1 MTEDERGA
9 GSAAGAQRARRDG
22 ERQQGRHDDEHEQVR
37 DAAAAQVPGGATS
50 QQRLAAKD
58 AAATAQASGEP
69 VKVRAPWRFFLYSGI
84 GIVMFFV
91 PIPIAGQTTIPLD
104 HLVNWVGDTLGELAQ
119 YVALAIILGGA
130 IYPFATGRWRNSRTS
145 LIFALLNV
153 VGLVAATM
161 LVFGFGPEFLFDPD
175 LGPFLYNSLVISV
188 GLIVPIGAIFL
199 ALLVGFGLMDWL
211 GVLVRPLMRPVWHT
225 PGRSAVDAVASFV
238 GSYAVGLL
246 ITKRQ
251 YERGRYT
258 AKESA
263 IIATGFS
270 TVSATFM
277 IIVAR
282 TLDLMHMWLLYF
294 VLALLVT
301 FIVTA
306 ISVRIP
312 PLRTIPDE
320 YAPGA
325 SPAPEPP
332 VTGGL
337 MATAW
342 REAGV
347 VLNEAKSL
355 PRTVITTFR
364 EGLVLVS
371 QILPSIMSVGLI
383 ALSLAIF
390 TPLFEWVGYIFLP
403 FTWALQIPEPQL
415 AATASAVGIAEMFLP
430 ATLVAGAESEVLRL
444 VIAIVAVSQ
453 VIFFS
458 AVVPAILAT
467 GIPLKIW
474 QIVVIWVQ
482 RVILSLIVATPL
494 AYLAVMIT

>member
-1 MTEDERGA
+1 MSDHETPTP
-9 GSAAGAQRARRDG
+9 AAGHRPAGRDS
-22 ERQQGRHDDEHEQVR
+22 ERQQDPRDEGHLQRGVTPTGPAIGSQIKQQR
-37 DAAAAQVPGGATS
+37 AAAAAT
-50 QQRLAAKD
+50 K
-58 AAATAQASGEP
+58 ASGEP
-69 VKVRAPWRFFLYSGI
+69 VRPRAPWRFFLYSGI
-84 GIVMFFV
+84 GVFMFFV
-91 PIPIAGQTTIPLD
+91 PIPLRGETTIPLD
-104 HLVNWVGDTLGELAQ
+104 HLVNAVTDLLGEVAQ
-119 YVALAIILGGA
+119 YVVLAIILGGA
-130 IYPFATGRWRNSRTS
+130 IYPFATGRWRQRRTS
-145 LIFALLNV
+145 IVFALLNV
-153 VGLVAATM
+153 VGLVAALM
-161 LVFGFGPEFLFDPD
+161 VVFDFGPAFLHDPD
-175 LGPFLYNSLVISV
+175 LGPFLYNALVISV

-211 GVLVRPLMRPVWHT
+211 GVLVRPLMRPVWQT

-258 AKESA
+258 AKEAA

-277 IIVAR
+277 VIVAR
-282 TLDLMHMWLLYF
+282 TLDLMDMWLWYF
-294 VLALLVT
+294 FLALVVT
-301 FIVTA
+301 FAVTA
-306 ISVRIP
+306 ITVRIP

-320 YAPGA
+320 CAPGVT
-325 SPAPEPP
+325 PDPEPP
-332 VTGGL
+332 VTTGR
-337 MATAW
+337 MTAAW
-342 REAGV
+342 RAAGA
-347 VLNEAKSL
+347 VLNEAQSL

-364 EGLVLVS
+364 EGLVLAS

-383 ALSLAIF
+383 ALSLAVF

-415 AATASAVGIAEMFLP
+415 AATASALGVAEMFLP

-444 VIAIVAVSQ
+444 VIAIVSVSQ

-467 GIPLKIW
+467 GLPIKVW
-474 QIVVIWVQ
+474 QMVVIWAQ
-482 RVILSLIVATPL
+482 RVILSLIIATPL
-494 AYLAVMIT
+494 AYLVVMIT